1 MDGRLGCLLKVDSLQ
16 AAWAQAN
23 AEKTSMSKVQM
34 ENVELHKQVQLLEE
48 QLRES
53 DDEIHSQLRMYEAE
67 VQAFQASLKGLKAE
81 GQVGIAQIPVGDMP
95 WDFWSGMMLH
105 IEALMLDDLITQVK
119 PFLSESFELCSNLSA
134 CSPLMFFLCLPH
146 SFYK

>member
-16 AAWAQAN
+16 AAWAEAN

-81 GQVGIAQIPVGDMP
+81 GQIGIAQILVGDMP

-119 PFLSESFELCSNLSA
+119 PFLREPICMQSTNVLSILT
-134 CSPLMFFLCLPH
+134 SLFV
-146 SFYK
+146 

>member
-16 AAWAQAN
+16 AAWAEAN

-81 GQVGIAQIPVGDMP
+81 GQIGIAQILVGDMP

-119 PFLSESFELCSNLSA
+119 PFLREPICMQSTNVLSMLT
-134 CSPLMFFLCLPH
+134 SLFV
-146 SFYK
+146 

>member
-1 MDGRLGCLLKVDSLQ
+1 VDSLQ
-16 AAWAQAN
+16 AAWAEAN

-81 GQVGIAQIPVGDMP
+81 GQIGIAQILVGDMP

-119 PFLSESFELCSNLSA
+119 PFLREPICMQSTNVLSMLT
-134 CSPLMFFLCLPH
+134 SLFV
-146 SFYK
+146 